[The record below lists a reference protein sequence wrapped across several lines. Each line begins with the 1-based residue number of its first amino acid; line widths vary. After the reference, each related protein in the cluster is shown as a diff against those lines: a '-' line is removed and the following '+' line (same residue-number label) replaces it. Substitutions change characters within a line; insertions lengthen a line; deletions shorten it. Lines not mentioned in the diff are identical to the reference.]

1 MKDWTKG
8 GEWKVVSIYIYGLK
22 RECFHLCFY
31 KDAGY
36 SLIMPTDQ
44 EFEITNLIPNLGI
57 IKMLHPVVDEV
68 EFRKMYDTWCAPSP
82 DIDIQSLGKDL
93 ACVVLGDNGEVDIS
107 YI

>member
-8 GEWKVVSIYIYGLK
+8 GEWKVASIYIYGLR
-22 RECFHLCFY
+22 REFFHLVFY

-44 EFEITNLIPNLGI
+44 EFEITNLIPSLDM

-68 EFRKMYDTWCAPSP
+68 EFYKMYDAWCAPVP
-82 DIDIQSLGKDL
+82 DANTNTA
-93 ACVVLGDNGEVDIS
+93 ACVVLAENGEVSIS